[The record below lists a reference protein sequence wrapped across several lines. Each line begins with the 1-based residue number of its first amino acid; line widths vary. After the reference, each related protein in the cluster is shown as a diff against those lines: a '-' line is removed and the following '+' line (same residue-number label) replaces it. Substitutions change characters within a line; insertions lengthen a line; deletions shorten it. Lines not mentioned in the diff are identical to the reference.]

1 MDNAPTRY
9 SNWIAG
15 EAVPPGDGTYLE
27 SVSPRTGEV
36 VALIARGS
44 AADVDRAVRAAG
56 QAQPGWAARGPA
68 QRGRVLQEI
77 ARGIR
82 ARRDEFAALE
92 AAETGKPDPGGE
104 IDGAAEYFDFYGSVI
119 RALHGET
126 LDLGQGATTFTR
138 RQPFGVVAV
147 ITPWNGPLNQASRD
161 VAPALAAGNAVV
173 LKPSEFTSTTSL
185 LLARVASECGLPD
198 GVLNVVT
205 GLGPEAGAALVDHLG
220 VRKVAFTGSVATG
233 KLVGAVAA
241 ARVVPVTL
249 ELGGKS
255 ANVVFADADL
265 KLAAAHAARG
275 FTANTGQV
283 CSAPTRL
290 LVERSVH
297 DELVDRVVSVVSGLE
312 AGRDLGPLITPPQFD
327 KVLRYFEIAQQEG
340 AIRRTGGA
348 AAREDEL
355 ARGYYVRPTVYTGV
369 RPEMRI
375 AQEEIFGPVLSVIA
389 FDGED
394 EAVEMANGT
403 PYGLAASVWTRDV
416 GRALRLAERLDA
428 GQVSVNGAPMGA
440 ETPFGGFK
448 ESGIGRVKG
457 VEALRTYTQLKTI
470 SIRTTA

>member
-1 MDNAPTRY
+1 VTNVPPRY
-9 SNWIAG
+9 SNWIGG
-15 EAVPPGDGTYLE
+15 EATPPSDGAYLE
-27 SVSPRTGEV
+27 SASPRTREV

-44 AADVDRAVRAAG
+44 AADVDRAARAAG
-56 QAQPGWAARGPA
+56 HAQPGWAAQSPA
-68 QRGRVLQEI
+68 ARGRVLQEI

-82 ARRDEFAALE
+82 ARREEFAALE
-92 AAETGKPDPGGE
+92 AAETGKPAPGPE
-104 IDGAAEYFDFYGSVI
+104 VEGAAEYFDFYGSVI
-119 RALHGET
+119 RGLHGET
-126 LDLGQGATTFTR
+126 LDLGPGVTAFTR

-185 LLARVASECGLPD
+185 LLAQVAVECGLPA

-205 GLGPEAGAALVDHLG
+205 GLGPEAGAALVDHPV

-233 KLVGAVAA
+233 KLVGAAAA
-241 ARVVPVTL
+241 ARVIPVTL

-255 ANVVFADADL
+255 ANLVFADADL
-265 KLAAAHAARG
+265 KQAAAHVARG

-290 LVERSVH
+290 LLERPVH
-297 DELVDRVVSVVSGLE
+297 DELVDRVVSIVSGLE

-327 KVLRYFEIAQQEG
+327 KVLSYFEIAATEG
-340 AIRRTGGA
+340 ATLRTGGTA
-348 AAREDEL
+348 VEEGES
-355 ARGYYVRPTVYTGV
+355 ARGYFVRPTVYTGV

-389 FDGED
+389 FDGEQ
-394 EAVEMANGT
+394 EAVELANGT

-416 GRALRLAERLDA
+416 GRALRMAERLEA
-428 GQVSVNGAPMGA
+428 GQVSVNGAPMGT

-470 SIRTTA
+470 SIKTS